1 MCFGGGS
8 VQTGPKMGPVS
19 YTNPATGVPGN
30 YWVEQGVPGEYAAR
44 GVTTVSQY
52 QTEAAKELSDRQIK
66 AQQEIATQ
74 QQAFNEL
81 QFKAQQDQYAQQQ
94 KQVQEQ
100 AARQSEYDTGRAQ
113 ALSESFGQVDQAFA
127 RFSPEYFKGY
137 ARDYLSKSQDEINRQ
152 RGVAQK
158 DLGFQLARQGISNS
172 QAGVN
177 QFGLID
183 ETAGRATAEQ
193 TEAAQQAA
201 AALQTDVANA
211 RQNLGTQVVNA
222 QSIGSPIAG
231 STIQDVNTALQTQRN
246 AITGVASNAGDVAST
261 LTAQPTVNTLGN
273 IFSGVLGAG
282 GNFLGGLQ
290 SGQIMGQF
298 QAGLGGT
305 APRGG
310 GSTTTTR
317 RA

>member
-1 MCFGGGS
+1 
-8 VQTGPKMGPVS
+8 
-19 YTNPATGVPGN
+19 
-30 YWVEQGVPGEYAAR
+30 
-44 GVTTVSQY
+44 
-52 QTEAAKELSDRQIK
+52 
-66 AQQEIATQ
+66 
-74 QQAFNEL
+74 
-81 QFKAQQDQYAQQQ
+81 
-94 KQVQEQ
+94 
-100 AARQSEYDTGRAQ
+100 
-113 ALSESFGQVDQAFA
+113 
-127 RFSPEYFKGY
+127 
-137 ARDYLSKSQDEINRQ
+137 
-152 RGVAQK
+152 
-158 DLGFQLARQGISNS
+158 
-172 QAGVN
+172 
-177 QFGLID
+177 LID

-261 LTAQPTVNTLGN
+261 LTAQPTVNTLGS

-282 GNFLGGLQ
+282 GNFLGGQQ

-305 APRGG
+305 SPKGTS
-310 GSTTTTR
+310 STSR
-317 RA
+317 SG

>member
-1 MCFGGGS
+1 MCFGSGGA
-8 VQTGPKMGPVS
+8 QTGPQMGPVN
-19 YTNPATGVPGN
+19 YTNPATGVPGQ
-30 YWVEQGVPGEYAAR
+30 YWVEQGVPGEYAAK

-66 AQQEIATQ
+66 AQQEIAAQ
-74 QQAFNEL
+74 QQAFNEV

-94 KQVQEQ
+94 RQTQEQ

-113 ALSESFGQVDQAFA
+113 ALGEGTNQINAAFS
-127 RFSPEYFKGY
+127 RFSPDYFKNY
-137 ARDYLSKSQDEINRQ
+137 AADYLAKSQDEITRQ
-152 RGVAQK
+152 RDVAQK
-158 DLGFQLARQGISNS
+158 NLGFQLARQGISNS

-177 QFGLID
+177 QQGEID

-201 AALQTDVANA
+201 AGLQTDVANA

-231 STIQDVNTALQTQRN
+231 TSTQDVNTALQTQRN
-246 AITGVASNAGDVAST
+246 AISGVASNAGDVASS
-261 LTAQPTVNTLGN
+261 LTAQPTVNTLGS
-273 IFSGVLGAG
+273 IFSGILGAG

-298 QAGLGGT
+298 QSGLGGT
-305 APRGG
+305 PPKGQ
-310 GSTTTTR
+310 GSTTSSPR
-317 RA
+317 R